1 MWNIT
6 KEQLYED
13 SKKNTPKL
21 LKAGIVEMKE
31 VMRSA
36 LKEDII
42 NRYRMTGAES
52 EDGEFDEKMAD
63 EMTEQMIS
71 YMFEAKGSIPMY
83 VLTNRNKTF
92 GASCIWYGKVLQEFA
107 RRLDKNLYILP
118 SSIHEVI
125 IVTEDEDYAEVC
137 DELAA
142 YMSRA
147 DHIDPVDARR
157 RMNGR
162 KQHFYMTLEQLVH
175 AHPKE
180 DENGTY
186 C

>member
-1 MWNIT
+1 MT
-6 KEQLYED
+6 DYAK
-13 SKKNTPKL
+13 S
-21 LKAGIVEMKE
+21 
-31 VMRSA
+31 
-36 LKEDII
+36 LKEKLDIV
-42 NRYRMTGAES
+42 RLPR
-52 EDGEFDEKMAD
+52 EDFDEL
-63 EMTEQMIS
+63 
-71 YMFEAKGSIPMY
+71 AKD
-83 VLTNRNKTF
+83 
-92 GASCIWYGKVLQEFA
+92 
-107 RRLDKNLYILP
+107 RLDFGFD
-118 SSIHEVI
+118 SIYFR
-125 IVTEDEDYAEVC
+125 YAEVC

-157 RMNGR
+157 RMNSR